1 MKIAEPKRPTAPYG
15 AFSTMKRNAIEAF
28 VEGVPE
34 RIDRSA
40 FPGLAWNA
48 ITRLIGGLRFLGLI
62 DDDGTPQPAL
72 HKLAVPDEAVRKT
85 EMEKLL
91 RTSYSEVFKLDL
103 ARTTPALL
111 ADTLGGAYNATGD
124 TREKAVRFF
133 LQAVVYV
140 GVPVSTLLLRDQT
153 RKPTVRIK
161 RRVTAAKP
169 AEAPLPTPSAPE
181 ASSGATRTIHLASGG
196 RLTLTAAIDFL
207 TLTPSDRAF
216 VFELI
221 DKLSTYAQENPRDAD
236 ADEDEQDD

>member
-48 ITRLIGGLRFLGLI
+48 ITRLIGGLKFLGLI
-62 DDDGTPQPAL
+62 DDDGTPTPAL
-72 HKLAVPDEAVRKT
+72 LKLAVPDEAVRKA
-85 EMEKLL
+85 ELEKLL
-91 RTSYSEVFKLDL
+91 RASYSEVFKLDL

-111 ADTLGGAYNATGD
+111 ADTLGGAYNAAGD
-124 TREKAVRFF
+124 TREKALRFF
-133 LQAVVYV
+133 LQAVVYA
-140 GVPVSTLLLRDQT
+140 GVPVSPLLLRDQT
-153 RKPTVRIK
+153 RKPAVRIK
-161 RRVTAAKP
+161 RRATARP
-169 AEAPLPTPSAPE
+169 SDAPLPTERTPEPSA
-181 ASSGATRTIHLASGG
+181 GATRTIHLASGG

-207 TLTPSDRAF
+207 ALTPSDRAF

-221 DKLSTYAQENPRDAD
+221 DKLATYALENPREAD
-236 ADEDEQDD
+236 ADDEQDD